1 MTAADAHH
9 LAVLEAVR
17 SIAPIL
23 RENARSA
30 EKAGWIPDENV
41 ELLEKAGVFGIAV
54 PERFG
59 GTDLPAAQQLPV
71 LEEVAKACG
80 STGWV
85 TAVWVTTAWM
95 ASLYPDKAQEEIFAG
110 GRVRVSGGF
119 TPSGT
124 LVPTEGG
131 YLLTGEWRFNSGV
144 RAADWNVC
152 SALVEHGDGRVE
164 DLYPLVPTS
173 DLVIGD
179 DWDVFGAAGTGS
191 VTSTA
196 DGVFVPA
203 HRVVGAEAYDAATRG
218 RWNEDLRSRNYHL
231 LSYVLT
237 QCTAV
242 YTGLARAALDVFVEK
257 LPGKGIAYS
266 NWTEQIKHPHI
277 HHQVAVAANKI
288 AAAEGLQRSL
298 LELVQ
303 ERADQGRRLT
313 VAEKATIRGHIAYI
327 VQTSKE
333 AVDTLY
339 TLSPASVIV
348 RSGDLQRIERD
359 ILALSVHGLFAPL
372 ASLEVQGRLLLGL
385 EPDNDYL

>member
-17 SIAPIL
+17 SIAPQL

-30 EKAGWIPDENV
+30 ERAGWLPDESV

-59 GTDLPAAQQLPV
+59 GTDLPAAQQLAV

-95 ASLYPDKAQEEIFAG
+95 ASLYPDKAQEEVFAG

-203 HRVVGAEAYDAATRG
+203 HRVVGADAYEAATRD
-218 RWNEDLRSRNYHL
+218 RWNADLKGRNYHL

-242 YTGLARAALDVFVEK
+242 YVGLARAALDVFVAK

-288 AAAEGLQRSL
+288 AAAAGLQRSL
-298 LELVQ
+298 VELVQ

-313 VAEKATIRGHIAYI
+313 VEEKATIRGQIAYI
-327 VQTSKE
+327 VQTAKE
-333 AVDTLY
+333 AVDVLY

>member
-1 MTAADAHH
+1 MTAADKHH

-17 SIAPIL
+17 SIAPGL
-23 RENARSA
+23 RENARAA
-30 EKAGWIPDENV
+30 EKAGWIPDESI

-59 GTDLPAAQQLPV
+59 GTNLPAAEQLAV
-71 LEEVAKACG
+71 LQEVAKACG

-110 GRVRVSGGF
+110 GQVRVSGGF

-152 SALVEHGDGRVE
+152 SALVQHGDGRVE

-191 VTSTA
+191 VTSSA

-203 HRVVGAEAYDAATRG
+203 HRVVGAEAYEAATG
-218 RWNEDLRSRNYHL
+218 DRWNADLKGRNYHL

-266 NWTEQIKHPHI
+266 NWAEQIRHPHI

-288 AAAEGLQRSL
+288 AATEGLQRSL
-298 LELVQ
+298 VELVQ

-313 VAEKATIRGHIAYI
+313 VAEKATIRGQIAYV
-327 VQTSKE
+327 VQTAKE
-333 AVDTLY
+333 AVDILY